1 MLTAEKVDFFSRVE
15 EPEPYFNRWGQSRPK
30 VKAAVPETDMMKML
44 LKVGL
49 NFLNQVPTRVMV
61 LMQTENYFNFDSDS
75 TCFTRFG
82 SDSGSVPIFLPASVR
97 KFEKNSANY
106 YLNILS
112 FGEIYTGNRNTA
124 I

>member
-61 LMQTENYFNFDSDS
+61 LMQTENYFIS
-75 TCFTRFG
+75 TPTPLVVLV
-82 SDSGSVPIFLPASVR
+82 SALSPALI
-97 KFEKNSANY
+97 SALIPALSLY
-106 YLNILS
+106 FYLLLCENLKRIQQT
-112 FGEIYTGNRNTA
+112 I